1 MVQGHIMKLSKD
13 DIVYALP
20 EQMKRTVNDAV
31 IMSINNALEDNES
44 MEIFKSNF
52 VTYSSVLS
60 KGKYSVQQ
68 YIDAVKFCS
77 FVLMGMTNLDAYTR
91 TFPMRI
97 KRFKQEGKSRES
109 INSFVSGYKT
119 TKLVTDIMTQAQ
131 IPLYVLNQ
139 GAAQKAINA
148 QLRIIRE
155 SKNDLAVVKAADSL
169 LNHLAP
175 PVETKVT
182 LDIAPATTNDLDT
195 LRDETRRLAQ
205 QQRQLIEQGVYS
217 AKQVAEMKV
226 VGDAEYTVVN

>member
-1 MVQGHIMKLSKD
+1 MKLSKE

-20 EQMKRTVNDAV
+20 EQMKRTVTDAV
-31 IMSINNALEDNES
+31 IVSINNAIEDHES

-52 VTYSSVLS
+52 VTYSSVLT
-60 KGKYSVQQ
+60 KGKYSVTE

-77 FVLMGMTNLDAYTR
+77 YVLMGMTNLDAYKL
-91 TFPMRI
+91 TFPNRM
-97 KRFKQEGKSRES
+97 KKHKEAGKTRES
-109 INSFVSGYKT
+109 INALVSGYKT
-119 TKLVTDIMTQAQ
+119 TKLVTSIMTQAQ

-148 QLRIIRE
+148 QLRIISE

-205 QQRQLIEQGVYS
+205 QQRQLIEQGLYT
-217 AKQVAEMKV
+217 ARDVAEMKV
-226 VGDAEYTVVN
+226 VGGNEQFREIS